1 MRITFLVRAPSSF
14 FRCMEESQALFAR
27 VQDTLSES
35 MAMSNMLRSFVCNVD
50 DDELWDGRRF
60 HRNSRG

>member
-1 MRITFLVRAPSSF
+1 MIEKERITFLVRAPSSF
-14 FRCMEESQALFAR
+14 FRCVEEFQVLFAR

-50 DDELWDGRRF
+50 DDEL
-60 HRNSRG
+60 

>member
-1 MRITFLVRAPSSF
+1 MIEKERITFLVRALSSF
-14 FRCMEESQALFAR
+14 FRCVEEFQVLFAH

-50 DDELWDGRRF
+50 DDEL
-60 HRNSRG
+60 